1 MAVPWTHGLSLGQK
15 NIIHM
20 WSMTLL
26 WQSKAIPVPDNAI
39 FNLFLTVL
47 IFCLFSSKWKLE
59 DVRRKILQSSVTKV
73 TMKQAQ
79 SQESA
84 SDSMNRLRPSKP

>member
-1 MAVPWTHGLSLGQK
+1 MAVPRTHGLSLGQK
-15 NIIHM
+15 MIIHM

-26 WQSKAIPVPDNAI
+26 RQSKAILVPDNAI

-47 IFCLFSSKWKLE
+47 IFCLFSSKTGRCQK
-59 DVRRKILQSSVTKV
+59 KGILQSSIQKV
-73 TMKQAQ
+73 TWRQAQ

-84 SDSMNRLRPSKP
+84 SDSMDRLRPSKP